1 MWSSMKQLICG
12 SQTLDISRVH
22 VMGILNVTP
31 DSFSDGGRYF
41 SHRDGLDKALARA
54 RVMLDEGATL
64 IDVGGEST
72 RPGATPVSE
81 QEEMDRVLPVV
92 ERIAQEMDVV
102 ISVDTSTPALMAAA
116 GDLGA
121 GMINDVRALLRPGA
135 VDAVAKSSM
144 AVCLMHMQGAPLSM
158 QEAPKYD
165 SVVDEVLVFLRER
178 VALCKAAG
186 IEANRI
192 CLDPGFGFGKTLDH
206 NLWLMN
212 SLENVQLDDLPL
224 LVGTSRKSM
233 IDGVLDKPVDQRLS
247 GGLAAVACAVMKGAK
262 IVRVHDVSETVD
274 VVKMTEAILNAK
286 RV

>member
-1 MWSSMKQLICG
+1 MWSSMKQLVCG
-12 SQTLDISRVH
+12 SRTLDMSRVH

-41 SHRDGLDKALARA
+41 SHRDDLDKALARA

-102 ISVDTSTPALMAAA
+102 ISVDTSTPTLMAAA

-186 IEANRI
+186 IEAKRI

-212 SLENVQLDDLPL
+212 SLENVLLDDLPL

-247 GGLAAVACAVMKGAK
+247 GGLATVACAVMKGAK